1 MTAVGDI
8 VHMYR
13 EMRRIRAFEDRLMEL
28 KARGEVPGS
37 MHLTNGQEAIAVGV
51 ASTLRAD
58 DYITAT
64 YRGHGWAIA
73 RGSDITALFAE
84 VMARSGGI
92 NGGRAGSPYFSDVSV
107 NFLGENSIVGAGVPI
122 ASGAALSAKRR
133 GEGQVSV
140 VAIGDGATNQGA
152 VHEALNLAAAL
163 TLPMVLVVENNI
175 YSEMVRIKD
184 MTRIDQLAVRAE
196 GYGMPGITIDGNDPE
211 IVATAVAEAVERARR
226 GEGPT
231 LIEAMT
237 QRLVGH
243 HSGDAQHYRPRGEV
257 AEAALD
263 EPLHRIRSAA
273 DSALL
278 ARLDEIDAEVATE
291 IERAVD
297 AARATELPDPNTA
310 KDHVYA

>member
-1 MTAVGDI
+1 MSAVGDI

-13 EMRRIRAFEDRLMEL
+13 EMRRIRAFEDRLMDL
-28 KARGEVPGS
+28 KAGGEVPGS

-51 ASTLRAD
+51 ASVLRPD
-58 DYITAT
+58 DYVTAT
-64 YRGHGWAIA
+64 YRGHGWAIS
-73 RGSDITALFAE
+73 RGSDLTGLFAE
-84 VMARSGGI
+84 VMARSGGV
-92 NGGRAGSPYFSDVSV
+92 NGGRAGSPYFSDASI

-122 ASGAALSAKRR
+122 AAGAALSAQRH
-133 GEGQVSV
+133 GQGQVSV

-184 MTRIDQLAVRAE
+184 MTKIDQLAIRAE
-196 GYGMPGITIDGNDPE
+196 GYGIPGVTIDGNDPDV
-211 IVATAVAEAVERARR
+211 VAAAAAEAVERARR

-263 EPLHRIRSAA
+263 EPLQRIRDAA
-273 DSALL
+273 DAALL
-278 ARLDEIDAEVATE
+278 SELDAVDAEVAAE

>member
-1 MTAVGDI
+1 MSSVADI
-8 VHMYR
+8 VHVYR
-13 EMRRIRAFEDRLMEL
+13 EMRRIRAFEDRLMDL
-28 KARGEVPGS
+28 KAGGEVPGS

-51 ASTLRAD
+51 AGVLRPD
-58 DYITAT
+58 DYVTAT

-73 RGSDITALFAE
+73 RGSDLSALFAE

-92 NGGRAGSPYFSDVSV
+92 NGGRAGSPYFSDAGV

-122 ASGAALSAKRR
+122 ASGAALSARR
-133 GEGQVSV
+133 HGRGQVSV

-163 TLPMVLVVENNI
+163 ALPMVLVVENNI

-184 MTRIDQLAVRAE
+184 MTRIDRLAIRAE
-196 GYGMPGITIDGNDPE
+196 GYGIPGVTIDGNDPD
-211 IVATAVAEAVERARR
+211 VVAATAAEAVERARR

-231 LIEAMT
+231 MIEAMT

-263 EPLHRIRSAA
+263 EPLHRIRTAA
-273 DSALL
+273 DPALL
-278 ARLDEIDAEVATE
+278 AELDAVDAAVAAE
-291 IERAVD
+291 IEQAVA

>member
-1 MTAVGDI
+1 
-8 VHMYR
+8 
-13 EMRRIRAFEDRLMEL
+13 
-28 KARGEVPGS
+28 

-51 ASTLRAD
+51 SSVLRPD
-58 DYITAT
+58 DYVTAT

-73 RGSDITALFAE
+73 RGSDLTGLFAE
-84 VMARSGGI
+84 IMARSGGV
-92 NGGRAGSPYFSDVSV
+92 NGGRAGSPYFNDASI

-122 ASGAALSAKRR
+122 ASGAALSARRR
-133 GEGQVSV
+133 GQGQVSV

-152 VHEALNLAAAL
+152 VHEALNLVAAL

-175 YSEMVRIKD
+175 YSEMVRITD
-184 MTRIDQLAVRAE
+184 MTRIDRLAIRAE
-196 GYGMPGITIDGNDPE
+196 GYGIPGVTIDGNDPE
-211 IVATAVAEAVERARR
+211 AVASAAAEAVERARR

-243 HSGDAQHYRPRGEV
+243 HSGDAQHYRPKGEV

-273 DSALL
+273 DAALL
-278 ARLDEIDAEVATE
+278 AELDAVDAAVADE

-297 AARATELPDPNTA
+297 AARATPLPDPNTA

>member
-1 MTAVGDI
+1 
-8 VHMYR
+8 
-13 EMRRIRAFEDRLMEL
+13 
-28 KARGEVPGS
+28 
-37 MHLTNGQEAIAVGV
+37 MHITNGQEAIAVGV
-51 ASTLRAD
+51 SSVLRPD
-58 DYITAT
+58 DYVTAT

-73 RGSDITALFAE
+73 RGSDLTGLFAE
-84 VMARSGGI
+84 IMARSGGV
-92 NGGRAGSPYFSDVSV
+92 NGGRAGSPYFNDASI

-122 ASGAALSAKRR
+122 ASGAALSARRR
-133 GEGQVSV
+133 GQGQVSV

-152 VHEALNLAAAL
+152 VHEALNLVAAL

-184 MTRIDQLAVRAE
+184 MTRIDRLAIRAE
-196 GYGMPGITIDGNDPE
+196 GYGIPGVTIDGNDPE
-211 IVATAVAEAVERARR
+211 AVASAAAEAVERARR

-243 HSGDAQHYRPRGEV
+243 HSGDAQHYRPKGEV

-273 DSALL
+273 DAALL
-278 ARLDEIDAEVATE
+278 AELDAVDAAVADE

-297 AARATELPDPNTA
+297 AARATPLPDPNTA